1 MNVSSL
7 VHENVSR
14 ISEWRTSGRTWS
26 EIAKILGDTHGQ
38 EVNEG
43 SLKAA
48 YSRVSKSSV
57 PPAKVD
63 VSEVSTEVSTEVSA
77 ELKNAENIISSLKKD
92 IDELKSEISVLNAK
106 MMELIKENE
115 DLKSRKHNPP
125 DAQPY
130 LQKNTRTIP
139 TDEFDEIA
147 VEPNEPNEPKPEI
160 KKLNSGLSFIE
171 IITGVKK

>member
-1 MNVSSL
+1 MNL
-7 VHENVSR
+7 
-14 ISEWRTSGRTWS
+14 S
-26 EIAKILGDTHGQ
+26 EIIETHY
-38 EVNEG
+38 ETIE
-43 SLKAA
+43 SLKSTGKTWDEIALTLTSLINVNVNA
-48 YSRVSKSSV
+48 TSLKTVWSRRKTQ
-57 PPAKVD
+57 PKVAVNVD
-63 VSEVSTEVSTEVSA
+63 DIDTSA